1 MYNGHMNIQHS
12 NNTHFLELSL
22 EDAFALQAA
31 LTKAIQR
38 VTTVTTE
45 VALRGAKVTHHM
57 AGETVGPLTYEHNG
71 RHYPSSLTIA
81 VKVGEQP

>member
-1 MYNGHMNIQHS
+1 MFIQHS
-12 NNTHFLELSL
+12 NNSHFLELSL
-22 EDAFALQAA
+22 DDAFALQAA

-38 VTTVTTE
+38 VTTVTTGC
-45 VALRGAKVTHHM
+45 ALRGAQVKHYQ
-57 AGETVGPLTYEHNG
+57 AGETVGPLTYELNG